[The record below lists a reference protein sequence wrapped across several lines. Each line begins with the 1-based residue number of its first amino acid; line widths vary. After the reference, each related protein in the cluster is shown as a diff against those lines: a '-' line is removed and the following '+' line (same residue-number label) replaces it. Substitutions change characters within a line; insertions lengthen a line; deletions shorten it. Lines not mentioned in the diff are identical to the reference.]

1 MPLPASYATV
11 GDVLERYPPI
21 GSVAAISSAHIVTAI
36 AAEQALVD
44 GRLAVVYPGCV
55 PFAAVPPM
63 IQAITADLATLRIL
77 KTRTV
82 TPPSKDE
89 EGQWLAPFERSAKLL
104 DGLAA
109 GSLSLVSGSGTL
121 FAQTG
126 DGVAWSNVS
135 TSTPT
140 FIGQDFDLVY
150 PPDEYFRQS

>member
-11 GDVLERYPPI
+11 ADVLERYPPI
-21 GSVAAISSAHIVTAI
+21 GSVSAISSAHILAAI
-36 AAEQALVD
+36 GAEQALID
-44 GRLAVVYPGCV
+44 GRLAVVYPGTV
-55 PFAAVPPM
+55 PFVAVPPM

-89 EGQWLAPFERSAKLL
+89 EGQWLSPFEHSCKLL
-104 DGLAA
+104 DALAT

-121 FAQTG
+121 FGQTG
-126 DGVAWSNVS
+126 DGQAWSNVS
-135 TSTPT
+135 TSTPA

-150 PPDEYFRQS
+150 PPGEYYRR